1 MVGLG
6 KNLWPNVHI
15 KEGKLTSPLASPT
28 NSLLTRPAVADLYI
42 LLFDQILSQKSSD
55 PPAHGRHG
63 FYFGE
68 NGEHSWYDVAKTIA
82 QLLYD
87 TGKGESP
94 QPTTFTKEEMEKYF
108 PGGTSLGTNSRCKSD
123 RARALGWKPRKG
135 TSDMLASIKGEL

>member
-15 KEGKLTSPLASPT
+15 QEGKLTSPLASPAH
-28 NSLLTRPAVADLYI
+28 SLLTHPTVADLYI
-42 LLFDQILSQKSSD
+42 LLFDHIISHKSTH
-55 PPAHGRHG
+55 PPAHGRLG

-68 NGEHSWYDVAKTIA
+68 NGEHSMYDVAKTVA
-82 QLLYD
+82 QMLYD
-87 TGKGESP
+87 AGKGKSP

-123 RARALGWKPRKG
+123 RARALGWKPKKG
-135 TSDMLASIKGEL
+135 TSDMLASIMGEL